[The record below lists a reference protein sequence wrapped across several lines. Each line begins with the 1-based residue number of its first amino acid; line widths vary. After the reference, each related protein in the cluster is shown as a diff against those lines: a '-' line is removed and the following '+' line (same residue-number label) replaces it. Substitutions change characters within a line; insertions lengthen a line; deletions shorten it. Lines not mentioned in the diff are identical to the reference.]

1 MGLFKTKSPEEDGG
15 SSGIPT
21 QGSSN
26 LGDWQEE
33 TQAQTGDSN
42 KSSSPTSMTYRPIF
56 LLVWPNPMFKA
67 HWAIFVPLAGDK
79 TFKSGKFIHVSGEV
93 GEKGFELEI
102 VRGWSID
109 KTRHRPGTPLEIGWV
124 PTHLIV
130 DTPTSKNRLE
140 KDSKPADHLENVLA
154 SVKPPSQSLRD
165 SKSTDSSSVSVPPI
179 RYHALRLTHIN
190 RKSARGNK
198 LELSDCQWWV
208 TQCIKKLVERGELVA
223 PEKGLNKG
231 RQPLDLLMAAPRH

>member
-1 MGLFKTKSPEEDGG
+1 
-15 SSGIPT
+15 
-21 QGSSN
+21 
-26 LGDWQEE
+26 
-33 TQAQTGDSN
+33 
-42 KSSSPTSMTYRPIF
+42 
-56 LLVWPNPMFKA
+56 MFKA

-109 KTRHRPGTPLEIGWV
+109 KTRHRPNTPFEIGWV

-165 SKSTDSSSVSVPPI
+165 SKSTDSSS
-179 RYHALRLTHIN
+179 
-190 RKSARGNK
+190 SARGNK